1 MQRKTEELVAKF
13 GTERLKR
20 GFASMQKGGVVM
32 DVTTAEE
39 ARIAEEAGAVAV
51 MALHAVPA
59 DIRAAGGVARMP
71 DPAVVKEIMD
81 AVTIP
86 VMAKCRIGHFAEAQ
100 VLEALAVDMIDESEV
115 LTPADTECHVE
126 KRNYKVPFVCGARDL
141 GEALRRIDEGA
152 AMIRTKGEAG
162 TGNIVEAV
170 KHIRQTNRQVEEL
183 KDLDRKGLEAK
194 AKEHRASIELV
205 EEVAKNQRLPVVWFC
220 AGGIATPA
228 DSALVMQFGVD
239 GVFVGS
245 GIFKSEDPARMA
257 KAIVE
262 ATRNYDDPKAVLEA
276 SKRLPPAMKGVDIGT
291 LKPEER
297 MQVRG
302 V

>member
-1 MQRKTEELVAKF
+1 
-13 GTERLKR
+13 
-20 GFASMQKGGVVM
+20 
-32 DVTTAEE
+32 
-39 ARIAEEAGAVAV
+39 
-51 MALHAVPA
+51 
-59 DIRAAGGVARMP
+59 
-71 DPAVVKEIMD
+71 
-81 AVTIP
+81 
-86 VMAKCRIGHFAEAQ
+86 
-100 VLEALAVDMIDESEV
+100 
-115 LTPADTECHVE
+115 
-126 KRNYKVPFVCGARDL
+126 
-141 GEALRRIDEGA
+141 
-152 AMIRTKGEAG
+152 MIRTKGEAG

-276 SKRLPPAMKGVDIGT
+276 SKRLPPAMKGVDIET